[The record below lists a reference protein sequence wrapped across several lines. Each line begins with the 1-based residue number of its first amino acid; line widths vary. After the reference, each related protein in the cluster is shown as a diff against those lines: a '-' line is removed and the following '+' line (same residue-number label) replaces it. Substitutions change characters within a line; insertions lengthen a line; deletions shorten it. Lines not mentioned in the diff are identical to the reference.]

1 MFPDP
6 QRRSVKICGITQ
18 PQQAAV
24 LFALGAD
31 AVGIN
36 LWPKSKRHMPLATA
50 VSSLQEVSAKHA
62 LVAVLVNPN
71 AELLDATIFSGLFQ
85 ALQLHGDE
93 TPGDVE
99 RLMQRGVN
107 VVKALQV
114 RDEASIAQ
122 IGEFPCGAILLDAY
136 NPGSYG
142 GGGHAFPWELAVRA
156 KEMFPAKQILLSG
169 GLTPDNVRMAVQQT
183 QPVAVDVASGVE
195 SLPGSK
201 DLVQVARFI
210 AEARDGWGMG
220 ESKSMEQPSEQEE
233 GA

>member
-24 LFALGAD
+24 IFALGAD

-36 LWPKSKRHMPLATA
+36 LWPKSKRHMPLEVA
-50 VSSLQEVSAKHA
+50 VGSLQAVAAKHA
-62 LVAVLVNPN
+62 LVAVLVNPD
-71 AELLDATIFSGLFQ
+71 AALLDAAISSQLFQ

-93 TPGDVE
+93 TPAEVE
-99 RLMQRGVN
+99 RLMKRGVT
-107 VVKALQV
+107 VIKALQV
-114 RDEASIAQ
+114 RDAASLAH
-122 IGEFPCGAILLDAY
+122 IGT
-136 NPGSYG
+136 YG

-156 KEMFPAKQILLSG
+156 KEMFPAKQFLLSG
-169 GLTPDNVRMAVQQT
+169 GLTPDSVRQAVEQT

-210 AEARDGWGMG
+210 AEARDGWGPE
-220 ESKSMEQPSEQEE
+220 ESREVAVAEVD
-233 GA
+233 G